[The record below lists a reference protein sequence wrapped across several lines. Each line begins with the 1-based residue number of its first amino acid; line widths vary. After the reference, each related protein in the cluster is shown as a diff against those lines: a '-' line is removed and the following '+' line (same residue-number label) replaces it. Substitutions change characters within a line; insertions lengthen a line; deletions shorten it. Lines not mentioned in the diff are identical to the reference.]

1 MRIVKFTFERLM
13 FCIFSLICLAHLC
26 LFCLALVWF
35 SHYVSKCL
43 VHNSC
48 TAVIWPLVFGAVI
61 FVVLWWLSAFMRLYK
76 FCKSQGV
83 AATTSEPTN
92 YVAVS
97 NHLFKGAYTYDVR
110 AVGGKVS
117 PKSRQNN

>member
-1 MRIVKFTFERLM
+1 MRVVKFTFERLM

-43 VHNSC
+43 VNNSC

-83 AATTSEPTN
+83 AATTSEPTTN

-97 NHLFKGAYTYDVR
+97 NHLFKGAYTHMMSVV
-110 AVGGKVS
+110 AF